1 MVRTISSLTVLLA
14 LLLSGSTGLAQGLT
28 RVVAGYSAISGHF
41 AILWLA
47 NETGL
52 FEKNGLKVEMV
63 LIRSG
68 STHAQA
74 LVAGGT
80 QISQLAGTSGLAAG
94 VAGADLT
101 FVAMVLNTAPFIIYG
116 NVAKP
121 EELKGKAIGITRY
134 GSTTDISA
142 RFVLRKFGLQPEK
155 DVAIIQLED
164 YPGMLGS
171 LKAGRI
177 AAGVFAPPF
186 TDFAQRQGYKE
197 IANVASMGLE
207 FPFSGLAARKSY
219 VRDHADIV
227 QSFLRAYVEAI
238 ALFKNNREL
247 TMKVIRKYAGISDPA
262 ILASTV
268 DFYAPKFPR
277 APYPTADGIRLALEQ
292 IAATD
297 PRAKGARPE
306 DFMDMRFIKQLDES
320 GFIKN
325 LYPQR

>member
-1 MVRTISSLTVLLA
+1 MANGIRFLAVFLAILLA
-14 LLLSGSTGLAQGLT
+14 SRDGFAQGLT

-47 NETGL
+47 NEAGL

-74 LVAGGT
+74 LVAGAT
-80 QISQLAGTSGLAAG
+80 QISQLAGTSALAAG

-101 FVAMVLNTAPFIIYG
+101 FVAMVLNTAPFIIFG
-116 NVAKP
+116 NVSKL
-121 EELKGKAIGITRY
+121 EELKGKSIGITRY

-142 RFVLRKFGLQPEK
+142 RFALRKVGLQPDK

-164 YPGMLGS
+164 YPGILGS
-171 LKAGRI
+171 LKSGII

-186 TDFAQRQGYKE
+186 TDFAQKLGYKE
-197 IANVASMGLE
+197 IANIASMGLE
-207 FPFSGLAARKSY
+207 FPFSGLTAKKSF
-219 VRDHADIV
+219 VRDHADVV
-227 QSFLRAYVEAI
+227 QRFLRAYVEAI
-238 ALFKNNREL
+238 AVFKNNREL
-247 TMKVIRKYAGISDPA
+247 TMKVIQKYAGISDPA

-268 DFYAPKFPR
+268 NFYAPKFPR
-277 APYPTADGIRLALEQ
+277 APYPTVDGIRLALEQ

-297 PRAKGARPE
+297 PRARNVKPE
-306 DFMDMRFIKQLDES
+306 DFMDNRFVKQLDES
-320 GFIKN
+320 GFIKG